1 MKKTNIK
8 SKSKK
13 KLSKISKFLKACKD
27 IFNTLFGKKETN
39 MDW

>member
-27 IFNTLFGKKETN
+27 IFNTIFNKKQTN

>member
-1 MKKTNIK
+1 MKKNNIK

-13 KLSKISKFLKACKD
+13 KTNNLNKFIKACKD
-27 IFNTLFGKKETN
+27 IFNTIFNKKQTK